1 MKKVF
6 SFFFVSILL
15 ISCSSVKKT
24 QKAINYGNYNEAINI
39 AIKNLRV
46 NKRKKGNQSYVL
58 LLEEA
63 FAKAVTHDKE
73 RINFLKKDGNAT
85 NLESIYNLYTQL
97 NNRQEKIKPLLP
109 LQIINKGRNAE
120 FKFKN
125 YSSDIVTAKNNLSEY
140 LYNNAKNKLKTS
152 QNKIDFRHIFDD
164 LNYLS
169 KINPNYRNTNS
180 LLEEAHYKGTDFVF
194 VSLENKTNKVI
205 PKRLENDLL
214 NFNTYKLNNL
224 WTIYNTVK
232 QPQQPYDYLLKIS
245 FKEINISP
253 EELHEKVIIQ
263 EKQIKDGW
271 QYLVDNNGNEVKD
284 SLGNTIKVDRFKTIR
299 SKVRKY
305 SQFKSVQVVGQINY
319 FDLATNQLLKSFPL
333 SSEFVFEN
341 HFATFSGNK
350 KAINKNNLDFIRN
363 KRMPFPS
370 NEQMIYDSGEN
381 LKKKIKYIIYRLK

>member
-6 SFFFVSILL
+6 SFFLLSILF
-15 ISCSSVKKT
+15 ISCSNVKKT

-46 NKRKKGNQSYVL
+46 NKTKKGNQSYVL
-58 LLEEA
+58 LLEDA
-63 FAKAVTHDKE
+63 FAKAVTRDKE

-109 LQIINKGRNAE
+109 LKIIDKDRNAE
-120 FKFKN
+120 FKFED

-152 QNKIDFRHIFDD
+152 QSKIDFRNIFDD

-169 KINPNYRNTNS
+169 KINPNYKNTNS

-284 SLGNTIKVDRFKTIR
+284 SLGNTIKVDKFKTIR
-299 SKVRKY
+299 SKVHKY
-305 SQFKSVQVVGQINY
+305 SQFKSVQVVGQIDY
-319 FDLATNQLLKSFPL
+319 FDLATNQLVKSFPL
-333 SSEFVFEN
+333 ASEFVFEN
-341 HFATFSGNK
+341 HFATFLGNK
-350 KAINKNNLDFIRN
+350 KAINKSNLDFLRN
-363 KRMPFPS
+363 KRIPFPS

-381 LKKKIKYIIYRLK
+381 LKKKIKYIIHRLK